1 MEPITWSV
9 YLKYFAGL
17 IAIVNPIGAVPLFI
31 DMTGQQTPA
40 QRKHTGLVASIATC
54 VVLLVVLVT
63 GEEILRFF
71 GISIG
76 SFRVGGGILLLL
88 IAISML
94 HARTSPVKHTEEEAV
109 DSSERDSVAV
119 VPLAVPI
126 LAGPGAIST
135 VILYAQHSSFL
146 GHYVLL
152 AGEIV
157 LVSLAVW
164 VCFSAAPYLARILG
178 KTGINIV
185 TRLMGLIMAA
195 IGVEFIAFGLKQL
208 FPVLAG

>member
-31 DMTGQQTPA
+31 DMTSQQTPA

-54 VVLLVVLVT
+54 VVLLVVLLT

-71 GISIG
+71 GITIG

-152 AGEIV
+152 AGEIL
-157 LVSLAVW
+157 LVSFAVW

-178 KTGINIV
+178 KTGINII
-185 TRLMGLIMAA
+185 TRLMGLVMAA